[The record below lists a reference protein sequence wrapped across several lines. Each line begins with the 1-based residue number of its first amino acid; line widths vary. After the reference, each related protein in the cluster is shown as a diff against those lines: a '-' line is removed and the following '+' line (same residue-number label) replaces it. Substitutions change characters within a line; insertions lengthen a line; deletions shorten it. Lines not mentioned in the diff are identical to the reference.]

1 MKIKELYEAVAKL
14 GFEDNLEDIPAFFH
28 AAWRAMVQV
37 NALRPLTAILEIY
50 ERVPE
55 NIATGGGF
63 DIIEHAGEDLIVEA
77 KDIARA
83 YYFEAKGYGECRIE
97 VCESDGTWRI
107 VEAMSFDN
115 TEFEAKRGF
124 VKIDGNFT
132 DLPARMRFIG
142 EFVYHVRGCAFFN
155 KVYSPREDDLPSYT
169 ELIRYD
175 VGKLGDN
182 FLAFA
187 DRPLI
192 GDYNR
197 LTAGYVLESNGV
209 IRVPRELCSELKIKY
224 KRLPTRLVYKN
235 DPAEDEREIELD
247 ADLCELLPI
256 LVAAYIWADEGDG
269 KYALYL
275 ELYRERAAEIERRE
289 RSREPCEYKLFG
301 GW

>member
-50 ERVPE
+50 ERIPE
-55 NIATGGGF
+55 NIATGGSF
-63 DIIEHAGEDLIVEA
+63 DIIEHAGEDLIIEA
-77 KDIARA
+77 EGAKA
-83 YYFEAKGYGECRIE
+83 YYFEAKGYGECRVE
-97 VCESDGTWRI
+97 VLDGGEWKLVDQI
-107 VEAMSFDN
+107 VFDN
-115 TEFEAKRGF
+115 TEFEARRGF
-124 VKIDGNFT
+124 VKLDEAFV

-142 EFVYHVRGCAFFN
+142 NYVYHVRNCAFFD
-155 KVYSPREDDLPSYT
+155 KVYSPREEDLPSYT

-175 VGKLGDN
+175 VRDLGNN
-182 FLAFA
+182 FLSFA

-224 KRLPTRLVYKN
+224 KRLPARLEYRD
-235 DPAEDEREIELD
+235 DPTEDEREIELD
-247 ADLCELLPI
+247 ADLCELLPL

-289 RSREPCEYKLFG
+289 RSKEPCEYKIFG